1 MNEKKRF
8 IGNVIIWSV
17 FSLGSLWFSKEIFG
31 EYFSFGNE
39 IVFSPYSSALPMI
52 PVALSFPCF
61 YWFMAM
67 KYGEKVAT
75 VKCKKINRIF
85 IGLIGIFV
93 IAAIVF
99 SFSYTSL
106 LEDKGYQKCS
116 ERPDGWMP
124 GMATKYVLPPMSCS
138 S

>member
-1 MNEKKRF
+1 
-8 IGNVIIWSV
+8 
-17 FSLGSLWFSKEIFG
+17 
-31 EYFSFGNE
+31 
-39 IVFSPYSSALPMI
+39 
-52 PVALSFPCF
+52 
-61 YWFMAM
+61 MAM
-67 KYGEKVAT
+67 KYGEIVAI
-75 VKCKKINRIF
+75 VKCKKANRIF
-85 IGLIGIFV
+85 IGLIGVFV

-99 SFSYTSL
+99 SFSYTSV